1 MSLSMY
7 QASVPPFLQMLGALS
22 VILDKAIAHAAA
34 KKIDQSVFLNAR
46 LAPDMFALARQI
58 QVAADFAK
66 NTAGR
71 LAGVDLPKF
80 ADEEKSF
87 EELKARIAK
96 SVDFLKGLKPAQ
108 IDGSETKEITFP
120 LGGKPTTFKGL
131 QYLIDFALPNFYF
144 HLTAAYAILRH
155 NGVALAKRDYLGTV

>member
-22 VILDKAIAHAAA
+22 AILDKAMAHAAA
-34 KKIDQSVFLNAR
+34 KKIDQSVFLSAR
-46 LAPDMFALARQI
+46 LAPNMFALARQV

-96 SVDFLKGLKPAQ
+96 SVEFIKTLKPEQ
-108 IDGSETKEITFP
+108 IDGSEAKEITFP
-120 LGGKPTTFKGL
+120 LGGKPTTFKGQ

-155 NGVALAKRDYLGTV
+155 NGVELAKRDFLGTA